1 MGAPEAR
8 DGDDDWLTV
17 NVWSPDLGSA
27 RLPVMVWIHGGGYVY
42 GWSGDPLFDGATL
55 ARDGVV
61 VVTFN
66 YRLSAEGF
74 GHFLGAPANRGLL
87 DQVALL
93 RWVQNNIA
101 GFGGDPGRVNV
112 FGESAGAGCIAA
124 LMAMPRASGL
134 FHRAIAQSVPG
145 LYFAP
150 ALATDI
156 AAATADVVGVQ
167 PSTSELARLAPSRLN
182 DAADEVA
189 RTMATTSRWG
199 EAAYLRSPFAPVVD
213 GDVLPAL
220 PWAALADGAAP
231 DVDLVVG
238 HTRDEYR
245 LFMVATGALGAIT
258 SEQSDEAL
266 TQLAPDAAAFRAA
279 YPTADPE
286 RLYELVHSDAMFRM
300 PSLRLAEARQ
310 PSARS
315 YVYELTWDAPGMGGE
330 MLGACHGLGLPLTFG
345 NLTAGVATFLI
356 GNDPTSEA
364 TELSSRVRRAW
375 TAFAATG
382 DPGWP
387 AFAPPERRTWVI
399 DAEPSVQPYPEE
411 TSRHLWATHTLT
423 AVDLTPTDADWHTA
437 VSPRVAAPIVGF
449 TAHN

>member
-1 MGAPEAR
+1 
-8 DGDDDWLTV
+8 
-17 NVWSPDLGSA
+17 
-27 RLPVMVWIHGGGYVY
+27 
-42 GWSGDPLFDGATL
+42 
-55 ARDGVV
+55 
-61 VVTFN
+61 
-66 YRLSAEGF
+66 
-74 GHFLGAPANRGLL
+74 
-87 DQVALL
+87 
-93 RWVQNNIA
+93 
-101 GFGGDPGRVNV
+101 V

-156 AAATADVVGVQ
+156 ATAIAGGVGVQ
-167 PSTSELARLAPSRLN
+167 PSASELARLAPSRLN

-189 RTMATTSRWG
+189 RAMATTSRWG

-220 PWAALADGAAP
+220 PWAALADGAAS

-245 LFMVATGALGAIT
+245 LFMVATGALGGIT

-266 TQLAPDAAAFRAA
+266 TRLAPDAAAYRTA

-300 PSLRLAEARQ
+300 PSLRLAEVRR

-315 YVYELTWDAPGMGGE
+315 YVYELTWDAPGMGGA

-345 NLTAGVATFLI
+345 NLTEGVASFLI
-356 GNDPTSEA
+356 GDAPTPEA
-364 TELSSRVRRAW
+364 SELSRRVRGAW
-375 TAFAATG
+375 TTFAATG
-382 DPGWP
+382 RPGWP
-387 AFAPPERRTWVI
+387 VFASPDRLTWII
-399 DAEPSVQPYPEE
+399 DAEPTVQPYPEE
-411 TSRHLWATHTLT
+411 TSRHLWTTRTL
-423 AVDLTPTDADWHTA
+423 AALDLTPTDAH
-437 VSPRVAAPIVGF
+437 
-449 TAHN
+449 